1 MDEEIYNLKPARN
14 TFSRIGLMLC
24 AFFTITTVL
33 QLLWFRVPAVIWGP
47 DNWLSSS
54 SWGYWLGT
62 FIPMYV
68 IALPLAM
75 LILLGIP
82 ARKPEENKLG
92 AKGFL
97 RFLPIVFFMM
107 YSGNL
112 VGTFLSLLLS
122 GGTAENQ
129 IAELAMDNNP
139 LKIVVMVILAPVMEE
154 FVFRKLIIDRTARYG
169 EKVAVF
175 LSALTFGLFHMNL
188 FQFFYAFGIGL
199 VLGYLYVRTGRLRYT
214 VLIHLIV
221 NFMGAV
227 IAPLVLTL
235 LDMDAL
241 TALEAATT
249 TEELLSIYRQLLPGL
264 LVLVVYSQLLLGL
277 SVAGLVLLIVTC
289 RRLVWKSAESPLP
302 KGARFKAVYLN
313 IGMILF
319 VILCLVFMVLSLI

>member
-14 TFSRIGLMLC
+14 AFSRIGLMLC
-24 AFFTITTVL
+24 AFFTATTVL
-33 QLLWFRVPAVIWGP
+33 QLLWFRVPALIWGP

-97 RFLPIVFFMM
+97 RFLPIVFFVI
-107 YSGNL
+107 YSGNIL
-112 VGTFLSLLLS
+112 GTVLSLLLS

-214 VLIHLIV
+214 VLIHGIV

-227 IAPLVLTL
+227 VAPLVLSLSESVT
-235 LDMDAL
+235 
-241 TALEAATT
+241 ATT
-249 TEELLSIYRQLLPGL
+249 TQETLQALPAL
-264 LVLVVYSQLLLGL
+264 LVILLYGQLLLGM

-289 RRLVWKSAESPLP
+289 RRLVWKTAESPLP
-302 KGARFKAVYLN
+302 KGTCVKTVYLN
-313 IGMILF
+313 VGMILF
-319 VILCLVFMVLSLI
+319 VVLCLVFMVLSLI